1 MKKLL
6 ALSVIGTSF
15 FITSTPLR
23 ADTFYGADYLRNGDE
38 RYIEVF
44 SFDNETNIK
53 TKLGSYL
60 YSTDAEATY
69 INDFTPATSP
79 YSAKQFN
86 AADGKIIIYG
96 STNASPNQPGK
107 YIEFDVSEKTWSEI
121 QDVTGENS
129 TFSPVMTTGWAT
141 KNNVTS
147 NSSNISSNDTDI
159 AANASNIS
167 SNDTDIAANASN
179 ISSNDTDI
187 AANASNIS
195 SNDTDI
201 AANASNISSNDTDIA
216 ANASNISSN
225 DTDIASNA
233 SNISSND
240 TDIASNASNI
250 SSNDTDISALQG
262 LISTKSGSTTTARI
276 GDSTKN
282 TLEIGPTTNPTTI
295 DQSGISVSGGN
306 LIKKDSDGN
315 IHIGKNSFVIGD
327 DVLNGAHPIWAEDE
341 NGTKIPLN
349 IYGSDLH
356 INGKSVQGQ
365 IDSNK
370 SNIKNLGE
378 GVAGSTA
385 LTAALSAL
393 PQTSKESKLSCGVGT
408 GAYSSRYAVGFGCA
422 SKVNKR
428 VDINAG
434 GSYVFGGSK
443 SYGGGTL
450 DSGVVKAGFVFKLGE
465 LNKPTQISM
474 KDKKVMETK
483 IGTLTN
489 KNEKLQN
496 KVSTLMA
503 RLERLEKIASRD
515 INSQDLALIKN

>member
-1 MKKLL
+1 MKLSRKFFASLFVSSILVTQTNPINADDWDYWAVKVNADPTGKGYDIFTINNDTGEATLRDTKCIIDTNYGNCNAGLSSDSAYVDPTSGDLWLQVQNDIYSYNLETDTWTDRGTKWKNNYTVVEARSSVSNTSDGSINIGSGSDILLKKTSSGEYHIGQNSLVSKEESNTQKLW
-6 ALSVIGTSF
+6 GTDSSGNKIPINIVDSELQIDGTGVQSQ
-15 FITSTPLR
+15 ITSN
-23 ADTFYGADYLRNGDE
+23 A
-38 RYIEVF
+38 
-44 SFDNETNIK
+44 TNI
-53 TKLGSYL
+53 T
-60 YSTDAEATY
+60 
-69 INDFTPATSP
+69 
-79 YSAKQFN
+79 
-86 AADGKIIIYG
+86 
-96 STNASPNQPGK
+96 
-107 YIEFDVSEKTWSEI
+107 
-121 QDVTGENS
+121 
-129 TFSPVMTTGWAT
+129 
-141 KNNVTS
+141 
-147 NSSNISSNDTDI
+147 SNDTDI
-159 AANASNIS
+159 S
-167 SNDTDIAANASN
+167 
-179 ISSNDTDI
+179 
-187 AANASNIS
+187 
-195 SNDTDI
+195 
-201 AANASNISSNDTDIA
+201 
-216 ANASNISSN
+216 
-225 DTDIASNA
+225 SNA

-370 SNIKNLGE
+370 SNISTNTSNIKSLGE
-378 GVAGSTA
+378 GVAGS
-385 LTAALSAL
+385 
-393 PQTSKESKLSCGVGT
+393 
-408 GAYSSRYAVGFGCA
+408 
-422 SKVNKR
+422 
-428 VDINAG
+428 
-434 GSYVFGGSK
+434 YVFGGAK
-443 SYGGGTL
+443 SYGDGTL
-450 DSGVVKAGFVFKLGE
+450 DNGVIKAGFVFKLGE

-515 INSQDLALIKN
+515 IKSQDLALIKN

>member
-1 MKKLL
+1 MKRLL
-6 ALSVIGTSF
+6 ALSLLGSSLLTGSNPAKADTNFHFVQNGAEGDEIYRSTVNNGITSF
-15 FITSTPLR
+15 EFITKHSVEIDPINALETESYWYDESLNKLFFQEYSSLGVYTGKHAVYDLNENTWTSITISSDNGNTQYP
-23 ADTFYGADYLRNGDE
+23 YLT
-38 RYIEVF
+38 I
-44 SFDNETNIK
+44 
-53 TKLGSYL
+53 
-60 YSTDAEATY
+60 
-69 INDFTPATSP
+69 P
-79 YSAKQFN
+79 
-86 AADGKIIIYG
+86 
-96 STNASPNQPGK
+96 
-107 YIEFDVSEKTWSEI
+107 
-121 QDVTGENS
+121 
-129 TFSPVMTTGWAT
+129 
-141 KNNVTS
+141 TS
-147 NSSNISSNDTDI
+147 NSNSI
-159 AANASNIS
+159 ASNASNIS
-167 SNDTDIAANASN
+167 SNDTDIASNASS
-179 ISSNDTDI
+179 ISTN
-187 AANASNIS
+187 S
-195 SNDTDI
+195 S
-201 AANASNISSNDTDIA
+201 SISSNDTDIA

-233 SNISSND
+233 SSISTNS
-240 TDIASNASNI
+240 SNI

-349 IYGSDLH
+349 IYGSDLQ
-356 INGKSVQGQ
+356 INGVSVQEQ
-365 IDSNK
+365 INTNK
-370 SNIKNLGE
+370 TNIKNLGS

-385 LTAALSAL
+385 LTAALTAL

-422 SKVNKR
+422 SKVNER

-443 SYGGGTL
+443 SYGEGTL

-483 IGTLTN
+483 IESLEEKN
-489 KNEKLQN
+489 KKILSKNQKLEN
-496 KVSTLMA
+496 KLSILMA
-503 RLERLEKIASRD
+503 RLEKIEKIALGES
-515 INSQDLALIKN
+515 NSPDLAVYKLK

>member
-1 MKKLL
+1 MVTHTTAINADDWDYWAVKTNADPTGKGYDIYTVNNDTGEATLRDTKCIIDPGYGHCESGLSSDSAYVDPTSGDLWLQVQNNIYSYNLETDTWTERGTKWKNNYTVVEARSSVSNTSDGSINIGSGSDILLKKT
-6 ALSVIGTSF
+6 SSGEYHIGQNSLVSKEESNTQKLWGTDSSGNKIPINIVDSELQIDGTGVQSQ
-15 FITSTPLR
+15 ITSN
-23 ADTFYGADYLRNGDE
+23 A
-38 RYIEVF
+38 
-44 SFDNETNIK
+44 TNI
-53 TKLGSYL
+53 T
-60 YSTDAEATY
+60 
-69 INDFTPATSP
+69 
-79 YSAKQFN
+79 
-86 AADGKIIIYG
+86 
-96 STNASPNQPGK
+96 
-107 YIEFDVSEKTWSEI
+107 
-121 QDVTGENS
+121 
-129 TFSPVMTTGWAT
+129 
-141 KNNVTS
+141 
-147 NSSNISSNDTDI
+147 SNDTDI
-159 AANASNIS
+159 S
-167 SNDTDIAANASN
+167 
-179 ISSNDTDI
+179 
-187 AANASNIS
+187 
-195 SNDTDI
+195 
-201 AANASNISSNDTDIA
+201 
-216 ANASNISSN
+216 
-225 DTDIASNA
+225 
-233 SNISSND
+233 
-240 TDIASNASNI
+240 SNASNI

-315 IHIGKNSFVIGD
+315 IHIGKNSFVIGN

-370 SNIKNLGE
+370 SNIDSNKSNIKNLGE

-385 LTAALSAL
+385 LTAALTAL

-422 SKVNKR
+422 SKVNER

-465 LNKPTQISM
+465 LNKSTQISM
-474 KDKKVMETK
+474 KEKKEFKKEISVLKENNER
-483 IGTLTN
+483 IIFQN
-489 KNEKLQN
+489 KNLEIKNQAIIDQN
-496 KVSTLMA
+496 KSLLA
-503 RLERLEKIASRD
+503 RLERLEKLALGKNKSK
-515 INSQDLALIKN
+515 DLAVYKLK